1 MDLHGLFRFCLVI
14 VLSRTEPG
22 VASRRRGQPRPVYKE
37 WPETLTCEDRASNV
51 GGLVMATIRPDGR

>member
-1 MDLHGLFRFCLVI
+1 
-14 VLSRTEPG
+14 
-22 VASRRRGQPRPVYKE
+22 VYKE